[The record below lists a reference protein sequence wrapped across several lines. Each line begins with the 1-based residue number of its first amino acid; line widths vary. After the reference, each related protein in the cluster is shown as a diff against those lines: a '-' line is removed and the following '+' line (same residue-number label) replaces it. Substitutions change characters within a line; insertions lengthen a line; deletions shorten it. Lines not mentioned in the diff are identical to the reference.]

1 MSLTST
7 IKNRMENLI
16 TGEYAP
22 VSRFSIST
30 GRFRLYDRD
39 AGQISDGYDSTAER
53 KFQVSCQNIMP
64 IIPVNHIDGYALYE
78 FDLTVKVSYFYTHL
92 GDDMTEGT
100 DEINGTGYYDDVLD
114 RANTDFHDIQRVLTY
129 YQNYGSLSPEVFNI
143 VLQSYRLT
151 QESNKIISEIGF
163 KVSCQANIGASYI

>member
-1 MSLTST
+1 
-7 IKNRMENLI
+7 
-16 TGEYAP
+16 
-22 VSRFSIST
+22 
-30 GRFRLYDRD
+30 
-39 AGQISDGYDSTAER
+39 
-53 KFQVSCQNIMP
+53 
-64 IIPVNHIDGYALYE
+64 
-78 FDLTVKVSYFYTHL
+78 
-92 GDDMTEGT
+92 MTEGT

>member
-7 IKNRMENLI
+7 IKTRYQNLML
-16 TGEYAP
+16 GDYAP
-22 VSRFSIST
+22 VASFSIAT
-30 GRFRLYDRD
+30 GRFRLFDRD
-39 AGQISDGYDSTAER
+39 AGQIENGYDSTSER
-53 KFQVSCQNIMP
+53 KFQIVCENIIP

-100 DEINGTGYYDDVLD
+100 DEINGTGYYDDILD

-129 YQNYGSLSPEVFNI
+129 YGNYGSLSPEVFNSS
-143 VLQSYRLT
+143 LKSYKVT
-151 QESNKIISEIGF
+151 QESNKLISEIGF
-163 KVSCQANIGASYI
+163 KISCQANIGASYI